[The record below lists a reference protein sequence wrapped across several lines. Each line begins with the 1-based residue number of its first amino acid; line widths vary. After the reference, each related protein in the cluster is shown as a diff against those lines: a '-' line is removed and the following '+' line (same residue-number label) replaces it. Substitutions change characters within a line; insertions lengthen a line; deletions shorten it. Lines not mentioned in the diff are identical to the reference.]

1 MAAARI
7 EADRARARL
16 MDSAREL
23 QERLSPGTL
32 AHNAW
37 EGAKIKGADLAED
50 AVDAVRRR
58 PAIAG
63 GVVAALTLFLARE
76 PLIDLAGKLKDGARP
91 SAAREKPKKKA
102 IQHGDDRMTEKWTT
116 TAPND
121 DTEDQGLWRKRVRQR
136 AIDSLWQRPRRVT
149 GAGAGQP
156 RASTTRR

>member
-1 MAAARI
+1 MSKDSMQVTAARI

-16 MDSAREL
+16 MECAREL

-76 PLIDLAGKLKDGARP
+76 PLIDLAGKLTEGAKTKRR
-91 SAAREKPKKKA
+91 S
-102 IQHGDDRMTEKWTT
+102 
-116 TAPND
+116 
-121 DTEDQGLWRKRVRQR
+121 RK
-136 AIDSLWQRPRRVT
+136 
-149 GAGAGQP
+149 
-156 RASTTRR
+156 TTRKTRNTETTE

>member
-1 MAAARI
+1 MKVSAARI

-16 MDSAREL
+16 MESAREL

-32 AHNAW
+32 AQNAW

-76 PLIDLAGKLKDGARP
+76 PLMELAGKLTDDAKAKRRTRK
-91 SAAREKPKKKA
+91 SKKKA
-102 IQHGDDRMTEKWTT
+102 SSTETI
-116 TAPND
+116 
-121 DTEDQGLWRKRVRQR
+121 E
-136 AIDSLWQRPRRVT
+136 
-149 GAGAGQP
+149 
-156 RASTTRR
+156 